1 MTQYLSI
8 REELGCSTFHLIMT
22 EKQATE
28 SLTSYVNLSLH

>member
-8 REELGCSTFHLIMT
+8 REELGWSTFHLIMT